1 MALAG
6 LQGADTDYLT
16 RDLFTPL
23 VGDRDH
29 HAILAL
35 LAARRMM
42 NGPLDAHRRKRLNLW
57 LRIGG
62 GVEAQVMLAPRAYI
76 RALQDRC
83 LAMRTYPGRAQ
94 GALAS
99 DGHC

>member
-1 MALAG
+1 MALAW
-6 LQGADTDYLT
+6 LQGADTDHLT

-42 NGPLDAHRRKRLNLW
+42 NGPLDAHRRKRLNFR
-57 LRIGG
+57 LRIG

-76 RALQDRC
+76 RALQDRR